1 METTRLFKY
10 KVQINAGE
18 GIFVSK
24 PIPKVKQEDGFM
36 KWVQRPLEATGKESG
51 PRIVMY
57 PQKLHARSEVMQQS
71 AKWYLMLCDIY
82 GQWPSLFLQSSVRR
96 RS

>member
-1 METTRLFKY
+1 METTRPF
-10 KVQINAGE
+10 KVQIAAGE

-24 PIPKVKQEDGFM
+24 PIPKVRQEDRFV

-57 PQKLHARSEVMQQS
+57 PHKLHARSEVTQQS
-71 AKWYLMLCDIY
+71 AKWYLILCDIY
-82 GQWPSLFLQSSVRR
+82 GHWSSLLLQSSVRR

>member
-1 METTRLFKY
+1 METTRPFKH
-10 KVQINAGE
+10 KVQITAGE

-24 PIPKVKQEDGFM
+24 SIAKVRQEYGFI

-57 PQKLHARSEVMQQS
+57 THKLHARSEVMQQS
-71 AKWYLMLCDIY
+71 AKWYPTLCDIY
-82 GQWPSLFLQSSVRR
+82 GHWSSLFLQISVRR